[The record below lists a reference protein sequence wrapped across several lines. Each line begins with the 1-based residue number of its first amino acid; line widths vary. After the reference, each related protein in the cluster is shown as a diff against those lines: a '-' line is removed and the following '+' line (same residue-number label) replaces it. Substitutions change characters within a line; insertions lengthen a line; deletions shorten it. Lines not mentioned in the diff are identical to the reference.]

1 MRWSTSASQW
11 LRGFL
16 LRFFATPVDGRS
28 AALLR
33 LSIGAVALWQCVGIW
48 LNLQR
53 YWGPHGFVPYKLVAN
68 DRLFWLTALAWAP
81 ESTWWPSV
89 VASVFT
95 ASAVSFIL
103 GFRARLFGLLLAYLH
118 LSFQARN
125 PFILNSGD
133 SLFMIQLVLS
143 SFAPL
148 SQKWSIDAWLTIR
161 RGRPLAYGTVWGQRL
176 VGLQI
181 AYVYLN
187 STFAKLSNVRWQNG
201 MAMRDVLAS
210 PVFAE
215 WPTYVDSRPLVMFLT
230 YSALVY
236 EGVFPFAVW
245 FRRLRPWFL
254 AWGVIFHVS
263 IDVTMVIPIFSAIMI
278 ASFPAFITDEE
289 VRTLFGLTGRSARL
303 ALRRGS

>member
-1 MRWSTSASQW
+1 MSRPSAVVRWVRSS
-11 LRGFL
+11 L
-16 LRFFATPVDGRS
+16 LRFFAAPVDARA

-48 LNLQR
+48 LNLDR
-53 YWGPHGFVPYKLVAN
+53 YWGPLGFVPYKLVAN
-68 DRLFWLTALAWAP
+68 DRMFWLTALAWAP
-81 ESTWWPSV
+81 ESTVWPSV
-89 VASVFT
+89 VASLFT
-95 ASAVSFIL
+95 ASAVLFFV
-103 GFRARLFGLLLAYLH
+103 GFRARIFGLLLAYLH

-143 SFAPL
+143 SVAPL
-148 SQKWSIDAWLTIR
+148 SGRWSVDAWLARR
-161 RGRPLAYGTVWGQRL
+161 RGRSLAPGTVWGQRL

-187 STFAKLSNVRWQNG
+187 STLAKLTNERWQDG

-215 WPTYVDSRPLVMFLT
+215 WPTYVDSRALVMLLT

-236 EGVFPFAVW
+236 EGVFPFVVW

-263 IDVTMVIPIFSAIMI
+263 IDLTMVIPIFSAIMI
-278 ASFPAFITDEE
+278 ASFPAFMTDEE
-289 VRTLFGLTGRSARL
+289 VRTVFGLRGRSARR